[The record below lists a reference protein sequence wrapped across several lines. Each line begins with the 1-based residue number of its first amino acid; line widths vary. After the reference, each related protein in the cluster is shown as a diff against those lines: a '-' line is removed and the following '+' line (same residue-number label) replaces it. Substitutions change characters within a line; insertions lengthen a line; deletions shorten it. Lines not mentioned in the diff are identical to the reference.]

1 MERLAGLI
9 STNYNNKKFGK
20 LTAHR
25 PIAAIPFGS
34 RYRMIDFPLSNMINS
49 GITSVGIITP
59 HLYRSI
65 MDHIGSG
72 KDFCLSRKNGGLF
85 ILPGTTYGYDLGVG
99 KFSIRDCYGNLQ
111 FFERVKADRLVL
123 STCSKIYNIDFRDVN
138 DYHIKKDANIT
149 FIYQKCSVGDAGD
162 IVFEFNDKGKIKSIK
177 RLKKREKN
185 VNLFLDGTII
195 EKNAMIKIID
205 WYKNNSYIDIMDA
218 IAENLD
224 RFSVSTYEFKGF
236 ARAISS
242 IEDYINVSMELLDD
256 KVMREL
262 FTGDRLIHTKIHDAP
277 PVKYFETA
285 KVSNALVGTGS
296 LIKGQVENSVIFR
309 DVVIEE
315 GAKIKNSVILPS
327 CKIGK
332 KAIIENCICE
342 KSVVIDEG
350 EVYKG
355 TEKRPAVITSN

>member
-49 GITSVGIITP
+49 GITNVGIITP

-65 MDHIGSG
+65 MDHLGSG
-72 KDFCLSRKNGGLF
+72 KDFGLSRKNGGLF

-99 KFSIRDCYGNLQ
+99 KFSIRDCYGNMQ
-111 FFERVKADRLVL
+111 FFERIKADRLVL
-123 STCSKIYNIDFRDVN
+123 STCSKIYNIDFREVAE
-138 DYHIKKDANIT
+138 YHLQKDANIT
-149 FIYQKCSVGDAGD
+149 FVYQKDATGDAGD
-162 IVFEFNDKGKIKSIK
+162 IVFDFNDKGKIKGIR
-177 RLKKREKN
+177 RLKKKEKN
-185 VNLFLDGTII
+185 INLYLDGTII
-195 EKNAMIKIID
+195 EKNVMIKILD
-205 WYKNNSYIDIMDA
+205 WYKDNSYIDVMDA

-224 RFSVSTYEFKGF
+224 RFSIAAYEFKGF

-242 IEDYINVSMELLDD
+242 IEDYISVSMELLDD

-262 FTGDRLIHTKIHDAP
+262 FTGDRL
-277 PVKYFETA
+277 
-285 KVSNALVGTGS
+285 VGTGS
-296 LIKGQVENSVIFR
+296 LSKGQIENSIIFR

-315 GAKIKNSVILPS
+315 GAKIKNSVIMQR

-332 KAIIENCICE
+332 KAVIENCICE
-342 KSVVIDEG
+342 KAVVIDEG
-350 EVYKG
+350 EVHKG
-355 TEKRPAVITSN
+355 TEKKPAVLTKD